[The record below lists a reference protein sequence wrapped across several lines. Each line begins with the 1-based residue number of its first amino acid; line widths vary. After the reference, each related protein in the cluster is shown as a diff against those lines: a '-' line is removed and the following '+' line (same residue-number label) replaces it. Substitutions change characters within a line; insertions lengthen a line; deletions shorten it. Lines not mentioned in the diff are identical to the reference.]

1 MTYYLSI
8 SNPTKF
14 ISLILFFLLQPNQIG
29 MTWQYTIEWHD
40 TLSGGSASGSSSS
53 INSNSKS
60 IVMVS
65 SKPRSQSENQLI
77 SVKAWTTELNSS
89 VNQTNPAKII
99 LAAQV
104 LKVCELQIQLKSD
117 ETAWLLNKLY
127 VNEVTLTGQN
137 PPLKYCQPLE
147 LLTQFKR
154 RVQVF
159 KC

>member
-1 MTYYLSI
+1 
-8 SNPTKF
+8 
-14 ISLILFFLLQPNQIG
+14 

-40 TLSGGSASGSSSS
+40 TLSHSGSSASGSSPS

-89 VNQTNPAKII
+89 NQSDPAKII

-104 LKVCELQIQLKSD
+104 LKVSKIERKG
-117 ETAWLLNKLY
+117 NKT
-127 VNEVTLTGQN
+127 VRME
-137 PPLKYCQPLE
+137 
-147 LLTQFKR
+147 F
-154 RVQVF
+154 
-159 KC
+159 